1 MIIRFF
7 LPLIQ
12 VYIEFYQKFENPL
25 LEEWTEKIKPWIL
38 EKYKKSSSGIFT
50 ENSDIHFMIDIIDKL
65 KAKYAVKIQ
74 KNKKTKNVDNLQSLP
89 PIPEKNEE
97 DIKSKIDKNKKELK
111 NITQNKKV
119 EINEKEED
127 IKQLRINNMEKIN
140 SFLLDFMEDN
150 ELQKKRANSMMSL
163 RHSKTISSYTTCDD
177 SSCLEEIKDGKFKI
191 NLNFLIV
198 DNSEI
203 NSRQS
208 RTKDIVQKSRKL
220 YQENLGR
227 KTETRETKKK
237 FGTIAGMQP
246 NMKLTFQLKMY
257 PKYNEI
263 EDENEKMHIEY
274 KNKIKLLSISADL
287 LLKKII
293 FNNFIKYNASLIYH
307 FCQQSFCFLN
317 TEIFFKK
324 LFHCYKTN
332 KSRPLNELKN
342 LIEFINIL
350 IIEMFEY
357 YDKVNYGEM
366 QIILIK
372 KFYNELISDLITN
385 FKEDNMENTI
395 EVNEIKEND
404 NINSNRIFRFDSFD
418 FKEENLLFNDYV
430 LNKKNILNMNL
441 NFNVKKINIFI
452 SEDKKELNDKNKVK
466 TKINTKKQEKTS
478 EVNNNKKSI
487 PNSKSSE
494 INIGYPKFY
503 KISRTLKRPY
513 NLKYANK
520 AFNKIEGEIKEE
532 NSEDGLNSSS
542 SEENKENHYYV
553 DDLNNKEKSSTDIIN
568 NLLNKVFNKNTNM
581 ISEKEEIMNQIY
593 YISSLLD
600 ISEGQLILPND
611 ISEAKSEM
619 TFYSS
624 INSRKKNIFED
635 LKRPSSLS
643 LSRTRSCIN
652 TFSIRSRSNAPN
664 FSLKNYFCI
673 TDWNPE
679 DIGDKLTQVSK
690 SLLNRIKPRELL
702 RGIYLKKEKNITS
715 PNVVN
720 CINNFN
726 KLTSFIIE
734 DVISYDTPKLRA
746 RTYESWVQVCDYCK
760 TIRNYNDCLAIYSAL
775 NNYIITGLNLTLKE
789 IKSKTKSLFETI
801 SKFCTVE
808 DNYKNIRNDM
818 LICAQDG
825 DSFIP
830 YLGMLLRDINF
841 LEESSKYINEKGLI
855 NMEKIEK
862 MNNLLE
868 KYFNYKKDEKKKFI
882 GRRIPNDLNF
892 LEKLE
897 IIQEEDLENRANN
910 IEPEFKY
917 MRPGTKTLT
926 NIDKKYFQ
934 KNNRKRNSISE
945 GTFGFNNLL
954 IK

>member
-25 LEEWTEKIKPWIL
+25 LDEWTEKIKPWIL

-430 LNKKNILNMNL
+430 LNKKN
-441 NFNVKKINIFI
+441 K
-452 SEDKKELNDKNKVK
+452 
-466 TKINTKKQEKTS
+466 
-478 EVNNNKKSI
+478 
-487 PNSKSSE
+487 
-494 INIGYPKFY
+494 
-503 KISRTLKRPY
+503 
-513 NLKYANK
+513 
-520 AFNKIEGEIKEE
+520 
-532 NSEDGLNSSS
+532 
-542 SEENKENHYYV
+542 H
-553 DDLNNKEKSSTDIIN
+553 
-568 NLLNKVFNKNTNM
+568 
-581 ISEKEEIMNQIY
+581 IY
-593 YISSLLD
+593 
-600 ISEGQLILPND
+600 
-611 ISEAKSEM
+611 
-619 TFYSS
+619 
-624 INSRKKNIFED
+624 
-635 LKRPSSLS
+635 
-643 LSRTRSCIN
+643 
-652 TFSIRSRSNAPN
+652 IRR
-664 FSLKNYFCI
+664 
-673 TDWNPE
+673 
-679 DIGDKLTQVSK
+679 
-690 SLLNRIKPRELL
+690 
-702 RGIYLKKEKNITS
+702 
-715 PNVVN
+715 
-720 CINNFN
+720 
-726 KLTSFIIE
+726 
-734 DVISYDTPKLRA
+734 
-746 RTYESWVQVCDYCK
+746 
-760 TIRNYNDCLAIYSAL
+760 
-775 NNYIITGLNLTLKE
+775 
-789 IKSKTKSLFETI
+789 
-801 SKFCTVE
+801 
-808 DNYKNIRNDM
+808 
-818 LICAQDG
+818 
-825 DSFIP
+825 
-830 YLGMLLRDINF
+830 
-841 LEESSKYINEKGLI
+841 
-855 NMEKIEK
+855 
-862 MNNLLE
+862 
-868 KYFNYKKDEKKKFI
+868 
-882 GRRIPNDLNF
+882 
-892 LEKLE
+892 
-897 IIQEEDLENRANN
+897 
-910 IEPEFKY
+910 
-917 MRPGTKTLT
+917 
-926 NIDKKYFQ
+926 
-934 KNNRKRNSISE
+934 
-945 GTFGFNNLL
+945 
-954 IK
+954 